1 MTSTT
6 QTHKRLER
14 MRPTRLSLREERY
27 NTKEMYNM
35 GRGRTTSS
43 KWSTS
48 EAGWVG
54 GGWVTL
60 SNVFLLIL
68 YVKYGN
74 R

>member
-54 GGWVTL
+54 GGMGH
-60 SNVFLLIL
+60 SFECVFTYLIC
-68 YVKYGN
+68 KI